1 MGCAT
6 SRMAAVPTNQTGEK
20 MMQNLMQNLT
30 QMQQE
35 NLARQ
40 QQIMQDDPECKELM
54 DRSMAINQK
63 VLAAFQSGDQAA
75 LARAQSENLELQKHP
90 KYMKMMMPTNLHT
103 KVFKSHG
110 KTKTTVKNNQEAFA
124 TTSDSMNMFAF
135 SGGSGA
141 GSTPSGFD
149 YGGGVGEAS
158 MPSSGFDNGGG
169 GAGAFSGFD
178 NGGGGGSS
186 MFTDMAQTMADY

>member
-6 SRMAAVPTNQTGEK
+6 SKMAAVNTDQTEK
-20 MMQNLMQNLT
+20 MMQTLMQNVT

-35 NLARQ
+35 HLAHQ

-63 VLAAFQSGDQAA
+63 MLAAFQSGDQAA

-90 KYMKMMMPTNLHT
+90 KYMKLMMPTNLHT
-103 KVFKSHG
+103 KMFKSHG
-110 KTKTTVKNNQEAFA
+110 KTTVKQNQKAFA
-124 TTSDSMNMFAF
+124 TNSDSMNMFAF

-158 MPSSGFDNGGG
+158 MPSSGFDYGG
-169 GAGAFSGFD
+169 D
-178 NGGGGGSS
+178 GGSS
-186 MFTDMAQTMADY
+186 MFTDMAQTME